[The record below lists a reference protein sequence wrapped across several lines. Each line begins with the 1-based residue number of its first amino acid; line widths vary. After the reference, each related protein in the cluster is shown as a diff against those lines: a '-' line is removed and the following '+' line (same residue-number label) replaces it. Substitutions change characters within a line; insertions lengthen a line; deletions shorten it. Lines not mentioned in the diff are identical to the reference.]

1 MKNTYSNVTFS
12 IISATFVIAGF
23 TNVSYAA
30 SFEPTSL
37 TYYPPGNTQAI
48 NIVNNNYNTNV
59 NTNTVPQ
66 TPVAYT
72 RSTNTYNGI
81 DVHNVA
87 KNNLPTLTVAP
98 KDPECT
104 TCSHTSYRLVNQLNC
119 GATVAIA
126 HTNVA
131 KPICSLVPALTASG
145 AIELQWRTAGA
156 TVAFIDG
163 GIGHVTTVS
172 GKRIVTPSKDTAYNL
187 TVLNDAG
194 IAGTCGARVNISMGQ
209 GSTVNVVATNTNYT
223 YSLNGGT
230 QSTSVSTSTS
240 SGQTTGTSQ
249 STTDVNDSTNTTI
262 DEVGDASESTSL
274 FGSGFKKVAI
284 PVGIVFLILIV
295 LLVFIMSKV
304 KGVR

>member
-12 IISATFVIAGF
+12 IISAAFVIAGF

-59 NTNTVPQ
+59 NDNTAPQ
-66 TPVAYT
+66 APVVYAAPTP
-72 RSTNTYNGI
+72 TYSGS
-81 DVHNVA
+81 DVHNIA
-87 KNNLPTLTVAP
+87 QNNLPTLTVTP

-104 TCSHTSYRLVNQLNC
+104 LCSHTSYRLVNQLNC

-131 KPICSLVPALTASG
+131 KPTCSLVPALTGSG

-194 IAGTCGARVNISMGQ
+194 IAGTCGAKVNVSMAQAG
-209 GSTVNVVATNTNYT
+209 TVNVVASNINYT
-223 YSLNGGT
+223 YSLNGAT
-230 QSTSVSTSTS
+230 QSASVTNS
-240 SGQTTGTSQ
+240 SIATGTSQ
-249 STTDVNDSTNTTI
+249 STADANDSTNTTI
-262 DEVGDASESTSL
+262 DEAGDASEGTNL
-274 FGSGFKKVAI
+274 FGDGFRKVAI

-295 LLVFIMSKV
+295 LLVLIMSKV
-304 KGVR
+304 KGAK